1 MFNPLKQAGEL
12 KKLRDEA
19 KKIEKELEQ
28 IEVHEEKNDIEV
40 TVSGNMKVLE
50 VKIHGENRDDVAEVL
65 NNAMK
70 EAQKKAAMKMAQMG
84 GGLSGLLGGR

>member
-19 KKIEKELEQ
+19 KKIEHELEQ

-40 TVSGNMKVLE
+40 TVSGNMKVLS
-50 VKIHGENRDDVAEVL
+50 VKIDGEDRDDVTEVL

-84 GGLSGLLGGR
+84 GGLKGLLGGS

>member
-19 KKIEKELEQ
+19 KKIERELEQ

-40 TVSGNMKVLE
+40 TVSGNMKVLS
-50 VKIHGENRDDVAEVL
+50 VKIDGEDREDVAEVL

-84 GGLSGLLGGR
+84 GGLKGLLGG

>member
-19 KKIEKELEQ
+19 KKIEHELEQ

-40 TVSGNMKVLE
+40 TVSGNMKVLS
-50 VKIHGENRDDVAEVL
+50 VKIDGEDRDDVAEVL

-84 GGLSGLLGGR
+84 GGLKGLLGGS

>member
-50 VKIHGENRDDVAEVL
+50 VKIDGENRDDVAEVL

>member
-19 KKIEKELEQ
+19 KKIEHELEQ
-28 IEVHEEKNDIEV
+28 IEVHEEKNDIKV
-40 TVSGNMKVLE
+40 SVSGNMKVLS
-50 VKIHGENRDDVAEVL
+50 VKIDGEDRDDVAEVL

-84 GGLSGLLGGR
+84 GGLKGLLGGS

>member
-19 KKIEKELEQ
+19 KKIERELEQ

-40 TVSGNMKVLE
+40 TVSGNMKVLS
-50 VKIHGENRDDVAEVL
+50 VKIDGEDRDDVTEVL

-70 EAQKKAAMKMAQMG
+70 EAQKKAATKMAQMG
-84 GGLSGLLGGR
+84 GGLKGLLGGS